1 MGLER
6 DWTQGNILRNL
17 LNLSWPIMVTSSFN
31 IMGPIIPMIWV
42 GKIGASAVAGLGVA
56 NTLAGMFTVAGM
68 AGFVTGTKAII
79 ARFVGASD
87 SAGANHVARQAFVI
101 SATYSAVI
109 TVVGVLFAERIV
121 GLFGLEPDVV
131 AQGATYLR
139 IQCAGSTLITFRYLA
154 EGIMQSS
161 GDTVI
166 PMRITITYRLVHA
179 ILSPFFILGWWF
191 FPRLGVGGAAVTDV
205 GSHGLGLIIGLWCLF
220 SGKTRLRLT
229 LNNFRIDPG
238 VIWRIVTIGIPAS
251 VMTLQKNIGNLVL
264 LRVIVPFGTIA
275 VAAHSLMQRVELIMS
290 APSTGLG
297 QGAGVLTGQNLGA
310 HQPERAQ
317 RSGWLAASLAQGYI
331 FVCLLAILLWAEN
344 IVRLFTP
351 DPGLVQT
358 ASTFL
363 RIATTGYLVMGFE
376 VVLQQCISGS
386 GDTVPPMTV
395 SLVALWLVQL
405 PLAFFLPRITGLGV
419 YGVRWG
425 MVAGMVGGAL
435 AYITYFWLGRWKRKK
450 V

>member
-1 MGLER
+1 
-6 DWTQGNILRNL
+6 
-17 LNLSWPIMVTSSFN
+17 
-31 IMGPIIPMIWV
+31 
-42 GKIGASAVAGLGVA
+42 
-56 NTLAGMFTVAGM
+56 
-68 AGFVTGTKAII
+68 
-79 ARFVGASD
+79 
-87 SAGANHVARQAFVI
+87 
-101 SATYSAVI
+101 
-109 TVVGVLFAERIV
+109 
-121 GLFGLEPDVV
+121 
-131 AQGATYLR
+131 
-139 IQCAGSTLITFRYLA
+139 
-154 EGIMQSS
+154 
-161 GDTVI
+161 
-166 PMRITITYRLVHA
+166 
-179 ILSPFFILGWWF
+179 
-191 FPRLGVGGAAVTDV
+191 
-205 GSHGLGLIIGLWCLF
+205 LIIGLWCLF

-331 FVCLLAILLWAEN
+331 LACSLAILLWTGS

-363 RIATTGYLVMGFE
+363 RIATVGYLVMGFE

-386 GDTVPPMTV
+386 GDTLPPMTV
-395 SLVALWLVQL
+395 SLAALWLVQL
-405 PLAFFLPRITGLGV
+405 PLAFFLPRITNLGV